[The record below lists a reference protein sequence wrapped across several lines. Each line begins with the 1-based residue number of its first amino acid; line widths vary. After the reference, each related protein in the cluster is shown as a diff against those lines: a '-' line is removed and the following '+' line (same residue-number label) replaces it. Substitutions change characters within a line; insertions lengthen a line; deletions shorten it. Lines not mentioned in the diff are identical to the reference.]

1 LSFLGFGRRK
11 DPGLERQRQAIK
23 HVATV
28 FQDLEH
34 RMAGVAD
41 LRVSFAAVWQ
51 EPKAINEAQAKLPAM
66 RELIR
71 LLQLRAD
78 QATKELPK
86 FDEPLTLLAH
96 DIGYAGG
103 LLENLVVTLTT
114 RQAMVNSGL
123 KPPSSA

>member
-1 LSFLGFGRRK
+1 MRPRPKDKK

-23 HVATV
+23 HVATA
-28 FQDLEH
+28 FEELEH

-41 LRVSFAAVWQ
+41 LRVSFAAVW
-51 EPKAINEAQAKLPAM
+51 EESPAINEAQAKPPAM
-66 RELIR
+66 RDLIGVM
-71 LLQLRAD
+71 QQRAD

-103 LLENLVVTLTT
+103 LLEKLVVTLTT

-123 KPPSSA
+123 EPP